1 MKKLAVYILLLMP
14 FFIQAQITSPMVRAN
29 FGLDADL
36 RHNFFNGALLSGN
49 DDWFSNADAGTGVF
63 VIDTTGAAGIY
74 SAYTSNPSSRFV
86 SFARGMRYPVLST
99 VNNRIF
105 YDATFVR
112 DHRSTDSTGFAGGLK
127 NGMSPQLWSSVVSP
141 VLSKNDITE
150 VFLHVRR
157 DGTNPADSLFFFGG
171 VGILGTTGDR
181 YFDFELYQTDITYNR
196 STGTFTNYG
205 PDFGHSTWR
214 FNASGQITQLG
225 DIIFTAEYGNTGLT
239 FIEARIWI
247 EKTALTTVNPQAF
260 SWTGTFDGDGNNATY
275 GYAGIVPKTGGNFYQ
290 GLQNTASVW
299 SGPFGNLNSSNAPV
313 TSYDAIQFME
323 FSVNLS
329 RLGLDPMTFT
339 NGSMCNLAF
348 GKVLVKTRTSTS
360 FTSSIS
366 DFVAPFSFR
375 SVASIDAT
383 ADFPVMCPQQFISN
397 LSVRNP
403 LSTSTYSWS
412 TPNGHIVGSTTGT
425 SITVD
430 QPGTYIVT
438 QELLSGCGENGRDT
452 INIIIAPGGNCAV
465 LRSNLISFT
474 ARYREHS
481 VELNWRIANNNYAKT
496 ITVERSLNGRD
507 FAAITDIAAKPA
519 TETADYAFTD
529 DVTNFSNNVYYRL
542 KITDK
547 IGQISYS
554 EIQLLKTNQTLLL
567 NASVN
572 PNPVTGNRM
581 QINLTVPQTDIA
593 IIQLVQ
599 SSGAVIDTYK
609 QTVTK
614 GSNRIHLN
622 GTKAWQPGLYIVRI
636 TVGNEMLQ
644 QKVIVTAG

>member
-1 MKKLAVYILLLMP
+1 
-14 FFIQAQITSPMVRAN
+14 MVRAN

-36 RHNFFNGALLSGN
+36 RHNFFNGSILSGN
-49 DDWFSNADAGTGVF
+49 DDWFSNADAGTGIF
-63 VIDTTGAAGIY
+63 VIDTTGAAAIY
-74 SAYTSNPSSRFV
+74 SAYTSNPSSRFA

-99 VNNRIF
+99 INNRIF

-127 NGMSPQLWSSVVSP
+127 NGMSPQIWSSVVSP

-157 DGTNPADSLFFFGG
+157 DGTNPTDSLFFFGG
-171 VGILGTTGDR
+171 IGILGTTGDR

-247 EKTALTTVNPQAF
+247 EKTALTTVTPQAF

-290 GLQNTASVW
+290 GLQNTASAW
-299 SGPFGNLNSSNAPV
+299 SGPFGNLNSSNTPV
-313 TSYDAIQFME
+313 TAYDAIQFME

-375 SVASIDAT
+375 SVATVDAT
-383 ADFPVMCPQQFISN
+383 ADFPVLCPQQFISN

-403 LSTSTYSWS
+403 LSTSTYYWS
-412 TPNGHIVGSTTGT
+412 TPNGHILGSTTGT

-430 QPGTYIVT
+430 QPGSYIVT

-452 INIIIAPGGNCAV
+452 ITIIVAPGGNCSV
-465 LRSNLISFT
+465 LNSSLLSFT
-474 ARYREHS
+474 ARNREQT
-481 VELNWRIANNNYAKT
+481 VELNWKIGNNNYAKT
-496 ITVERSLNGRD
+496 ITVERSLNGQH
-507 FAAITDIAAKPA
+507 FAAVTDITAKST
-519 TETADYAFTD
+519 TETADYTFTD
-529 DVTNFSNNVYYRL
+529 AVANFYSSTLYYRL
-542 KITDK
+542 KITNK
-547 IGQISYS
+547 NGQVSYS
-554 EIQLLKTNQTLLL
+554 EVQLVKTNHTLRLQ
-567 NASVN
+567 ASVN

-581 QINLTVPQTDIA
+581 FVTLTVPQTDVA
-593 IIQLVQ
+593 VIQLIHT
-599 SSGAVIDTYK
+599 SGAVLQTHK

-614 GSNRIHLN
+614 GSSAIQIN
-622 GTKAWQPGLYIVRI
+622 GTSTWQPGIYVLRI
-636 TVGNEMLQ
+636 TVGNEMIQ
-644 QKVIVTAG
+644 QKLVIAGN

>member
-1 MKKLAVYILLLMP
+1 
-14 FFIQAQITSPMVRAN
+14 MVRAN

-74 SAYTSNPSSRFV
+74 SAYTSNPSSRFA

-99 VNNRIF
+99 INNRIF

-112 DHRSTDSTGFAGGLK
+112 DHRATDSTGFAGGLK

-157 DGTNPADSLFFFGG
+157 DGTNPTDSLFFFGG
-171 VGILGTTGDR
+171 IGILGTNGDR

-196 STGTFTNYG
+196 STGKFTNYG

-214 FNASGQITQLG
+214 FNGSGQITQLG

-290 GLQNTASVW
+290 GLQNAASVW
-299 SGPFGNLNSSNAPV
+299 SGPFGNLNSSNLPV
-313 TSYDAIQFME
+313 TTYDAIQFME

-375 SVASIDAT
+375 SVASIDAS
-383 ADFPVMCPQQFISN
+383 ADFPVMCSQQFVSN

-430 QPGTYIVT
+430 QPGSYIVT

-452 INIIIAPGGNCAV
+452 ITILVAPGGNCAV
-465 LRSNLISFT
+465 LNSSLLSFT
-474 ARYREHS
+474 ARNREQAA
-481 VELNWRIANNNYAKT
+481 ELNWKLSNNQYAET
-496 ITVERSLNGRD
+496 ITVERSLNGQH
-507 FAAITDIAAKPA
+507 FAAATNIAAKPNS
-519 TETADYAFTD
+519 ETADYTFTD
-529 DVTNFSNNVYYRL
+529 AIVNFNSNNIYYRL

-547 IGQISYS
+547 NGRVWYS
-554 EIQLLKTNQTLLL
+554 EIQLLKTN
-567 NASVN
+567 NAIVFHASVN

-581 QINLTVPQTDIA
+581 HINLSSPQTNNA
-593 IIQLVQ
+593 VIQLLNI
-599 SSGAVIDTYK
+599 SGAVIHTHK
-609 QTVTK
+609 QTVIK
-614 GSNRIHLN
+614 GSNIIHIN
-622 GTKAWQPGLYIVRI
+622 GTSTWQPGLYILRI
-636 TVGNEMLQ
+636 TIGNEILQ
-644 QKVIVTAG
+644 QKVIVTAD

>member
-1 MKKLAVYILLLMP
+1 
-14 FFIQAQITSPMVRAN
+14 MVRAN

-36 RHNFFNGALLSGN
+36 RHNFFNGSILSGN

-63 VIDTTGAAGIY
+63 VIDTTGAAAIY
-74 SAYTSNPSSRFV
+74 SAYTSNPSSRFA

-99 VNNRIF
+99 INNRIF

-127 NGMSPQLWSSVVSP
+127 NGMSPQIWSSVVSP

-157 DGTNPADSLFFFGG
+157 DGTNPTDSLFFFGG
-171 VGILGTTGDR
+171 IGILGTTGDR

-247 EKTALTTVNPQAF
+247 EKTALTTVTPQAF

-290 GLQNTASVW
+290 GLQNTASAW
-299 SGPFGNLNSSNAPV
+299 SGPFGNLNSSNTPV
-313 TSYDAIQFME
+313 TAYDAIQFME

-375 SVASIDAT
+375 SVATVDAT
-383 ADFPVMCPQQFISN
+383 ADFPVLCPQQFISN

-403 LSTSTYSWS
+403 LSTSTYYWS
-412 TPNGHIVGSTTGT
+412 TPNGHILGSTTGT

-430 QPGTYIVT
+430 QPGSYIVT

-452 INIIIAPGGNCAV
+452 ITIIVAPGGNCSV
-465 LRSNLISFT
+465 LNSSLLSFT
-474 ARYREHS
+474 ARNREQT
-481 VELNWRIANNNYAKT
+481 VELNWKIGNNNYAKT
-496 ITVERSLNGRD
+496 ITVERSLNGQH
-507 FAAITDIAAKPA
+507 FAAVTDITAKST
-519 TETADYAFTD
+519 TETADYTFTD
-529 DVTNFSNNVYYRL
+529 AVANFYSSTLYYRL
-542 KITDK
+542 KITNK
-547 IGQISYS
+547 NGQVSYS
-554 EIQLLKTNQTLLL
+554 EVQLVKTNHTLRLQ
-567 NASVN
+567 ASVN

-581 QINLTVPQTDIA
+581 FVTLTVPQTDVA
-593 IIQLVQ
+593 VIQLIHT
-599 SSGAVIDTYK
+599 SGAVLQTHK
-609 QTVTK
+609 QNVTK
-614 GSNRIHLN
+614 GSSAIQIN
-622 GTKAWQPGLYIVRI
+622 GTSTWQPGIYVLRI
-636 TVGNEMLQ
+636 TVGNEMIQ
-644 QKVIVTAG
+644 QKLVIAGN

>member
-1 MKKLAVYILLLMP
+1 MP
-14 FFIQAQITSPMVRAN
+14 LFLQAQITSPMVRAN

-74 SAYTSNPSSRFV
+74 SAYTSNPSSRFA

-112 DHRSTDSTGFAGGLK
+112 DHRATDSTGFAGGLK

-157 DGTNPADSLFFFGG
+157 DGTNPTDSLFFFGG
-171 VGILGTTGDR
+171 IGILGTNGDR

-196 STGTFTNYG
+196 STGKFTNYG

-214 FNASGQITQLG
+214 FNGSGQITQLG

-290 GLQNTASVW
+290 GLQNAASVW
-299 SGPFGNLNSSNAPV
+299 SGPFGNLNSSNLPV
-313 TSYDAIQFME
+313 TTYDAIQFME

-375 SVASIDAT
+375 SVASIDAS
-383 ADFPVMCPQQFISN
+383 ADFPVMCSQQFVSN

-430 QPGTYIVT
+430 QPGSYIVT

-452 INIIIAPGGNCAV
+452 ITILVAPGGNCAV
-465 LRSNLISFT
+465 LNSSLLSFT
-474 ARYREHS
+474 ARNREQAA
-481 VELNWRIANNNYAKT
+481 ELNWKLSNNQYAET
-496 ITVERSLNGRD
+496 ITVERSLNGQH
-507 FAAITDIAAKPA
+507 FAAATNIAAKPNS
-519 TETADYAFTD
+519 ETADYTFTD
-529 DVTNFSNNVYYRL
+529 AIVNFNSNNIYYRL

-547 IGQISYS
+547 NGRVWYS
-554 EIQLLKTNQTLLL
+554 EIQLLKTN
-567 NASVN
+567 NAIVFHASVN

-581 QINLTVPQTDIA
+581 HINLSSPQTNNA
-593 IIQLVQ
+593 VIQLLNI
-599 SSGAVIDTYK
+599 SGAVIHTHK
-609 QTVTK
+609 QTVIK
-614 GSNRIHLN
+614 GSNIIHIN
-622 GTKAWQPGLYIVRI
+622 GTSTWQPGLYILRI
-636 TVGNEMLQ
+636 TIGNEILQ
-644 QKVIVTAG
+644 QKVIVTAD

>member
-1 MKKLAVYILLLMP
+1 MP
-14 FFIQAQITSPMVRAN
+14 SFLQAQITTPMVRAN

-36 RHNFFNGALLSGN
+36 RHNFFNGALFSGN

-63 VIDTTGAAGIY
+63 VIDTTGAAGIF
-74 SAYTSNPSSRFV
+74 SRYTSNPSSRFA

-99 VNNRIF
+99 INNRIF

-112 DHRSTDSTGFAGGLK
+112 DHRATDSTGFAGGLK

-141 VLSKNDITE
+141 VPSKNDITE

-157 DGTNPADSLFFFGG
+157 DGTTSADSLFFFGG

-196 STGTFTNYG
+196 STGKFTNYG

-214 FNASGQITQLG
+214 FNGSGQITQLG
-225 DIIFTAEYGNTGLT
+225 DIIFTAEYGNTGLN
-239 FIEARIWI
+239 FIEARIWV

-275 GYAGIVPKTGGNFYQ
+275 GYAGIVPKSGGNFYQ
-290 GLQNTASVW
+290 GLQNAASVW
-299 SGPFGNLNSSNAPV
+299 SGPFGNLNSSSVPV
-313 TSYDAIQFME
+313 TTYDPIQFME

-383 ADFPVMCPQQFISN
+383 ADFPVLCSQQFISN

-412 TPNGHIVGSTTGT
+412 TANGHIVGSTTGT

-430 QPGTYIVT
+430 KPGSYIVT
-438 QELLSGCGENGRDT
+438 QQLLSGCGENGRDT

-465 LRSNLISFT
+465 LNSSLLSFT
-474 ARYREHS
+474 ASNREQS
-481 VELNWRIANNNYAKT
+481 AELNWKLSNNHYAET
-496 ITVERSLNGRD
+496 ITIERSLNGQH
-507 FAAITDIAAKPA
+507 FAAVTNIAAKPNS
-519 TETADYAFTD
+519 ETADYAFTD
-529 DVTNFSNNVYYRL
+529 VIANVNSNNIYYRL
-542 KITDK
+542 KIADK
-547 IGQISYS
+547 NGRVWYS
-554 EIQLLKTNQTLLL
+554 EIQLVKNNKAIVFQ
-567 NASVN
+567 ASVN

-581 QINLTVPQTDIA
+581 FITLSAPQNNNA
-593 IIQLVQ
+593 IIQLLNT
-599 SSGAVIDTYK
+599 SGAVMHTHK
-609 QTVTK
+609 QTVIK
-614 GSNRIHLN
+614 GSNSIHIN
-622 GTKAWQPGLYIVRI
+622 GTSTWQPGVYILRI
-636 TVGNEMLQ
+636 TVGSEILQ

>member
-1 MKKLAVYILLLMP
+1 
-14 FFIQAQITSPMVRAN
+14 MVRAN

-36 RHNFFNGALLSGN
+36 RHNFFNGSILSGN
-49 DDWFSNADAGTGVF
+49 DDWFSNADAGTGIF
-63 VIDTTGAAGIY
+63 VIDTTGAAAIY
-74 SAYTSNPSSRFV
+74 SAYTSNPSSRFA

-99 VNNRIF
+99 INNRIF

-127 NGMSPQLWSSVVSP
+127 NGMSPQIWSSVVSP

-157 DGTNPADSLFFFGG
+157 DGTNPTDSLFFFGG
-171 VGILGTTGDR
+171 IGILGTNGDR

-196 STGTFTNYG
+196 GSGTFTNYG

-247 EKTALTTVNPQAF
+247 EKTALTTVTPQAF

-290 GLQNTASVW
+290 GLQNTASAW

-313 TSYDAIQFME
+313 TTYDAIQFME

-375 SVASIDAT
+375 SVATVDAT
-383 ADFPVMCPQQFISN
+383 ADFPVLCPQQFISN
-397 LSVRNP
+397 LTVRNP
-403 LSTSTYSWS
+403 LSTSTYYWS
-412 TPNGHIVGSTTGT
+412 TPNGHILGSTTGT

-430 QPGTYIVT
+430 QPGSYIVT

-452 INIIIAPGGNCAV
+452 ITIIVAPGGNCSV
-465 LRSNLISFT
+465 LNSSLLSFI
-474 ARYREHS
+474 ARNREQT
-481 VELNWRIANNNYAKT
+481 VELNWKIGNNNYAKT
-496 ITVERSLNGRD
+496 ITVERSLNGQH
-507 FAAITDIAAKPA
+507 FAAVTDIAAKSN
-519 TETADYAFTD
+519 TETADYTFTD
-529 DVTNFSNNVYYRL
+529 AVANFYSSTLYYRL
-542 KITDK
+542 KITNRN
-547 IGQISYS
+547 GQVSYS
-554 EIQLLKTNQTLLL
+554 EVQLVKTNHTLRLQ
-567 NASVN
+567 ASVN

-581 QINLTVPQTDIA
+581 MVNLTVPQTDVA
-593 IIQLVQ
+593 VIQLIHT
-599 SSGAVIDTYK
+599 SGAVLHTHK

-614 GSNRIHLN
+614 GSSVIQINA
-622 GTKAWQPGLYIVRI
+622 TSTWQPGIYVLRI
-636 TVGNEMLQ
+636 TVGNETIQ
-644 QKVIVTAG
+644 QKIVVAGA

>member
-1 MKKLAVYILLLMP
+1 
-14 FFIQAQITSPMVRAN
+14 MVRAN

-74 SAYTSNPSSRFV
+74 SAYTSNPSSRFN

-99 VNNRIF
+99 INNRIF

-112 DHRSTDSTGFAGGLK
+112 DHRATDSTGFAGGLK

-157 DGTNPADSLFFFGG
+157 DGTNPTDSLFFFGG

-196 STGTFTNYG
+196 STGKFTNYG

-214 FNASGQITQLG
+214 FNGSGQITQLG

-290 GLQNTASVW
+290 GLQNAASVW
-299 SGPFGNLNSSNAPV
+299 SGPFGNLNSSNQPV
-313 TSYDAIQFME
+313 TTYDAIQFME

-383 ADFPVMCPQQFISN
+383 ADFPVLCSQQFISN

-430 QPGTYIVT
+430 QPGSYIVT

-452 INIIIAPGGNCAV
+452 ITIIVAPGGNCAV
-465 LRSNLISFT
+465 LNSSLLSFT
-474 ARYREHS
+474 ARNREQAA
-481 VELNWRIANNNYAKT
+481 ELNWRLSNNHYAKT
-496 ITVERSLNGRD
+496 ITVERSLNGQH
-507 FAAITDIAAKPA
+507 FAAVNDIAAKPNV
-519 TETADYAFTD
+519 ETADYTFTD
-529 DVTNFSNNVYYRL
+529 AIANFYSNSIYYRL

-547 IGQISYS
+547 NGRVSYS
-554 EIQLLKTNQTLLL
+554 EIQLVKNNKVMLFQ
-567 NASVN
+567 ASVN

-581 QINLTVPQTDIA
+581 HINLSVPQTNNA
-593 IIQLVQ
+593 VIQLLNT
-599 SSGAVIDTYK
+599 SGAVIHTHK

-614 GSNRIHLN
+614 GSNSIYIN
-622 GTKAWQPGLYIVRI
+622 GTSTWQPGVYILRI

>member
-1 MKKLAVYILLLMP
+1 MHIVLLLP
-14 FFIQAQITSPMVRAN
+14 LFISAQITTPMVRAN

-36 RHNFFNGALLSGN
+36 RHNFFNGAVLSGN

-63 VIDTTGAAGIY
+63 VIDTTGAAAIY
-74 SAYTSNPSSRFV
+74 STYTSNPSSRFA

-112 DHRSTDSTGFAGGLK
+112 DHRATDTTGFPGGLK

-141 VLSKNDITE
+141 VPSKNDITE

-157 DGTNPADSLFFFGG
+157 DGPTSADSLFFFGG

-196 STGTFTNYG
+196 STGTFTKYG

-225 DIIFTAEYGNTGLT
+225 DIIFTAEYGTSGLT
-239 FIEARIWI
+239 AIEARIWI
-247 EKTALTTVNPQAF
+247 EKTALPTVTPQAF

-290 GLQNTASVW
+290 GLQNSASVW
-299 SGPFGNLNSSNAPV
+299 SGPFGNLNSSNLPV
-313 TSYDAIQFME
+313 TTYDPVQFME

-360 FTSSIS
+360 FTSSLS

-375 SVASIDAT
+375 SVASVDAT
-383 ADFPVMCPQQFISN
+383 ADFPALCSQQFISN

-412 TPNGHIVGSTTGT
+412 TTNGRIVGSTTGT
-425 SITVD
+425 TITVD

-452 INIIIAPGGNCAV
+452 INIVIAPGGSCAV
-465 LRSNLISFT
+465 LNASLLSFT
-474 ARYREHS
+474 ARNREQA
-481 VELNWRIANNNYAKT
+481 VELNWKITNNNYAKT
-496 ITVERSLNGRD
+496 ITVERSLNGQH
-507 FAAITDIAAKPA
+507 FAAINDIAATA
-519 TETADYAFTD
+519 NTETADYIFTD
-529 DVTNFSNNVYYRL
+529 AVTNFNSNNIFYRL
-542 KITDK
+542 KITNK
-547 IGQISYS
+547 NGQVTYS
-554 EIQLLKTNQTLLL
+554 EIQSVKINYALLL
-567 NASVN
+567 QASVN
-572 PNPVTGNRM
+572 PNPVAGNRM
-581 QINLTVPQTDIA
+581 TVQLSVPQTDIA
-593 IIQLVQ
+593 VFQLIH
-599 SSGAVIDTYK
+599 SSGAIIHTHK

-614 GSNRIHLN
+614 GSNSILIN
-622 GTKAWQPGLYIVRI
+622 GTSSWQPGLYVLRI
-636 TVGNEMLQ
+636 TVDGKTLQ